1 MESIITITS
10 VVQVISIS
18 LGVGSSTLAV
28 LNFFNAIADGT
39 IDPTERRM
47 MGVTY
52 IVLRV
57 AMVLILT
64 STTLLMVLGVRDI
77 GYDYFTAYIVAQCVL
92 ITVLFINASL
102 MTARIMPSSWGPAIQ
117 AGTWYLLGFGMA
129 LASIGLATFSFQ
141 LFIVA
146 YAIELLFAYF
156 LINSVMHYQR
166 YKLAKQTSSPLQ

>member
-1 MESIITITS
+1 METITTITS
-10 VVQVISIS
+10 IVQIIGIS

-39 IDPTERRM
+39 IDPVERRM

-57 AMVLILT
+57 AMVLILA
-64 STTLLMVLGVRDI
+64 STTLLIVMGVREF
-77 GYDYFTAYIVAQCVL
+77 GYDYFTPYVIAQCVL
-92 ITVLFINASL
+92 IVVLFVNAAL
-102 MTARIMPSSWGPAIQ
+102 MTARIMPSSCGPAIQ
-117 AGTWYLLGFGMA
+117 AGSWYLLGFGLA
-129 LASIGLATFSFQ
+129 LYTLGLADFSIP

-146 YAIELLFAYF
+146 YAIELAFAYF

-166 YKLAKQTSSPLQ
+166 YKLAKTQGSSK